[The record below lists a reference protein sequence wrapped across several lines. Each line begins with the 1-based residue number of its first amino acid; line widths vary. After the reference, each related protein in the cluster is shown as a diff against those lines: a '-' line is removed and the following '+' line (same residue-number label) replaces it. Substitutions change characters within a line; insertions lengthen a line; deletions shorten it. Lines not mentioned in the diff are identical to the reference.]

1 MTALSA
7 LSTDNESL
15 AMAAYHESIRAF
27 DLDVLELS
35 FPKLRRPKDVEHS
48 CDEADC
54 RICAPLSQA
63 TLEKI
68 RHYVCL
74 MYRLITEQDAREHVD
89 DFKSNKWLLDYEL
102 ALEAVDTPVREGG
115 SVKAREKKQRLQVLA
130 QLCDAV
136 HTDEY
141 LELAAA
147 YRKVVDQLP
156 GDDPDDRP
164 APETKAE
171 AEKDLQRIRA
181 ALRAEWEAMDGP
193 LDPERMDNLLYCATV
208 FGMGADDSFAPIR
221 TDWWRASYLP
231 DREVPGIGKPGNLI
245 EITDDEVWLRVPSC
259 SKEPQN
265 SCEINVG
272 HDSPLLADILRRY
285 RDIAL
290 AQNDGFL
297 FRPCGMPA
305 RKSRRPRAMMKL
317 LRPGPCPHENQCT
330 RCHETFRCGKNG
342 RRLCQCTEAGKRAR
356 PDCGSW
362 CGPGCGHYTNL
373 MGRHKRVCAALGNVQ
388 EREELAA
395 SMGTTKAQMERYGNG
410 SGSVGQ

>member
-1 MTALSA
+1 
-7 LSTDNESL
+7 
-15 AMAAYHESIRAF
+15 MAAYHESIRAF
-27 DLDVLELS
+27 DLDVLELR

-48 CDEADC
+48 CDEPDC

-68 RHYVCL
+68 RHYACL
-74 MYRLITEQDAREHVD
+74 MYRLITEQDAREHAD
-89 DFKSNKWLLDYEL
+89 DFKSNKWLVDFEL

-115 SVKAREKKQRLQVLA
+115 TVKCREKKQRLQVLA

-141 LELAAA
+141 IELAAA

-231 DREVPGIGKPGNLI
+231 DREVPGINKPSNLI

-265 SCEINVG
+265 SCEINVTT
-272 HDSPLLADILRRY
+272 DSPLLGDILRRY